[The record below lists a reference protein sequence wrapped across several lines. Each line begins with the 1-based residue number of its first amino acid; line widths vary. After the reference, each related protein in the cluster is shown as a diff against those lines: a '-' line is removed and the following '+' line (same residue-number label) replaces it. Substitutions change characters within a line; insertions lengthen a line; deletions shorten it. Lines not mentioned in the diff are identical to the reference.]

1 MNISAP
7 KELEATFIKQN
18 PQKREM
24 SGRLLKT
31 RDFNRP
37 LPARDRSYGSTL
49 NFDPDNTEYTFSS
62 STHRILTNM
71 IKY

>member
-7 KELEATFIKQN
+7 KESETTFIKQN
-18 PQKREM
+18 PPKREI
-24 SGRLLKT
+24 SGNLLKT
-31 RDFNRP
+31 RDFDRP
-37 LPARDRSYGSTL
+37 LPARDRSYGSML
-49 NFDPDNTEYTFSS
+49 NFDPDNREYTFFS